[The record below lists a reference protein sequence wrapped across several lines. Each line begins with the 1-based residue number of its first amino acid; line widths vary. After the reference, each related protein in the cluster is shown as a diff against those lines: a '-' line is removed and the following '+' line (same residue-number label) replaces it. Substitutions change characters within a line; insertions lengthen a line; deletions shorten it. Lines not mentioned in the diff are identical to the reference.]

1 MAAYVIVQIDVHDT
15 VTYERYKQ
23 LSGPSLVPFG
33 GRFVVRGGAV
43 TTLEGTWQPHR
54 LVVVEFPD
62 VATAQTWWASPE
74 YAEAK
79 ALRQASASTEML
91 LVEGVQ

>member
-1 MAAYVIVQIDVHDT
+1 MAAYVLVQIEVHDP

-23 LSGPSLVPFG
+23 LSGPSLRPFG
-33 GRFVVRGGAV
+33 GRFIVRGGPV
-43 TTLEGTWQPHR
+43 ETLEGTWHPGR

-62 VATAQTWWASPE
+62 AAAARTWWASPE

-79 ALRQASASTEML
+79 ALRQASAHTELL
-91 LVEGVQ
+91 LVEGA